1 LQKRLEDLSE
11 IIGNWAR
18 LAGVTIFIFIVLFIM
33 LKIMFNVSDELLSN
47 STLQKLIRAF
57 TTSIAIVIVSV
68 PEGLPLAVSIAMA
81 FSGKAM
87 RKDNLLVKNN
97 EACENLAYINNICTG
112 KTSTLT
118 TGEMSVKYFYFA
130 GTSWAPADGD
140 INHFT
145 GIHVPTLEIIKS
157 CIVMNNNARLEMD
170 CVESAPDEPV
180 YEPKGNAT
188 EVAMLKFLQQN
199 EFPVD

>member
-1 LQKRLEDLSE
+1 
-11 IIGNWAR
+11 
-18 LAGVTIFIFIVLFIM
+18 
-33 LKIMFNVSDELLSN
+33 
-47 STLQKLIRAF
+47 
-57 TTSIAIVIVSV
+57 
-68 PEGLPLAVSIAMA
+68 
-81 FSGKAM
+81 M